1 MIVLDTLAADDV
13 SRVTVC
19 FRDALRDHQDEL
31 NRLNV
36 YPVPDGD
43 TGTNMALTIESVV
56 AELAGADDMGSVCA
70 ALAHGSLMGARG
82 NSGVIL
88 SQVLRGLAEI
98 WRERAQV
105 RARDIATALR
115 RATDAAYDAV
125 LRPVEGTILT
135 VVRKAAEACEARM
148 AASDGN
154 DAGGDPPLG
163 EMVEVASIAAAR
175 ALAET
180 PDQLAVLAEAGVVD
194 AGGKGF
200 TLLLDALRHV
210 VGGRPVP
217 RSVPALSA
225 GVGGASPAL
234 VAVTAGATVT
244 GSIADGIGSPRY
256 EVMFLL
262 EGPSSAPSGLRQAW
276 DAIGESIVVTGGEG
290 VYNCH
295 VHTDDIGAA
304 IEAGIA
310 LGRPHRIRV
319 TDLHDESATSPTD
332 AAAPAAPTGTA
343 DLLAPSPEVVTAVGP
358 SAVVA
363 VAAGAGVEELF
374 LALGVAVVV
383 PGGQTMNPSTADLL
397 SAVRSTGAE
406 HVIVLPNNKNIVA
419 VAHQLAGLAELA
431 GQTVHVVATHSVAAG
446 LSAMVAFDADTH
458 GAVNRQRMGEAAER
472 TRTAE
477 VARAV
482 RNAATEVG
490 AVTEGQWIAL
500 ADQHIVGI
508 ADDALTAV
516 LAALAT
522 LVEAHTELV
531 TVLVGAHVDAVLVD
545 AVRQA
550 IADTWPALDIEVLE
564 GGQPHYP
571 FVIGV
576 E

>member
-1 MIVLDTLAADDV
+1 MLDTLAADDV

-56 AELAGADDMGSVCA
+56 AELVGADDMGSVCA

-82 NSGVIL
+82 NSGVIS
-88 SQVLRGLAEI
+88 SQVLRGLAET
-98 WRERAQV
+98 WRERRQV

-135 VVRKAAEACEARM
+135 VVRKAAEACEARL
-148 AASDGN
+148 ADVDN
-154 DAGGDPPLG
+154 AGVDPPLG
-163 EMVEVASIAAAR
+163 EMVEVASNAAAR

-180 PDQLAVLAEAGVVD
+180 PDQLSVLAEAGVVD

-217 RSVPALSA
+217 RSAPAPST
-225 GVGGASPAL
+225 GVDAARPTA
-234 VAVTAGATVT
+234 VAAGA
-244 GSIADGIGSPRY
+244 GSSDMVGSARY

-262 EGPSSAPSGLRQAW
+262 DGPSTAPSGLRRAW

-290 VYNCH
+290 VYSCH

-310 LGRPHRIRV
+310 LGRPHRIRI
-319 TDLHDESATSPTD
+319 TDLHDEAGADVADPVPAPPRAVSAP
-332 AAAPAAPTGTA
+332 GM
-343 DLLAPSPEVVTAVGP
+343 

-363 VAAGAGVEELF
+363 VAAGTGVAELF
-374 LALGVAVVV
+374 RTLGAAVVV

-397 SAVRSTGAE
+397 VAVRSAGAE

-419 VAHQLAGLAELA
+419 VASQLAGLVELA

-446 LSAMVAFDADTH
+446 LSAMVAFDAATS
-458 GAVNRQRMGEAAER
+458 GAANRQSMGDAASR

-477 VARAV
+477 VTRAV
-482 RNAATEVG
+482 RAASTEVG
-490 AVTEGQWIAL
+490 VVTEGQWMAL
-500 ADQHIVGI
+500 AEEHIVGV
-508 ADDALTAV
+508 ADDAVAAV
-516 LAALAT
+516 LAALT
-522 LVEAHTELV
+522 PLVEDRTELL
-531 TVLVGAHVDAVLVD
+531 TVIVGADTDAMLVD
-545 AVRQA
+545 GVRRA
-550 IADTWPALDIEVLE
+550 IAEAWPAVAIEVHD